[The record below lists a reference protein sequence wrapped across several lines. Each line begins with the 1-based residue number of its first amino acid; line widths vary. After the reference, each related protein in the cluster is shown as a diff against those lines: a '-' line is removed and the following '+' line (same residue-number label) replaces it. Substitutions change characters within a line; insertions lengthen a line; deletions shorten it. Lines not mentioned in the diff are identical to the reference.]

1 MTDSQMENKLSSTA
15 GDTADTAHAIDPGQV
30 DALIFDLGGV
40 VIDLKR
46 ENAVNALREIGLRD
60 ADRLLGLYRQEEP
73 FLGIETGRLHV
84 GEFFEIIRRQ
94 CPAADD
100 VSITTA
106 FNEFLVGIPDCRL
119 RRLRELRDKGLKL
132 YVLSNTNPVMYNSWI
147 DRAFRAE
154 GLAIG
159 DYFDGII
166 ASFQEH
172 VCKPDTRIFEVLAD
186 RYGLDPA
193 RVLYLDDAPA
203 NVQAARSVGL
213 QAVRVTPEHDM
224 LAIIE
229 EALNDR
235 VAE

>member
-1 MTDSQMENKLSSTA
+1 
-15 GDTADTAHAIDPGQV
+15 
-30 DALIFDLGGV
+30 
-40 VIDLKR
+40 
-46 ENAVNALREIGLRD
+46 
-60 ADRLLGLYRQEEP
+60 
-73 FLGIETGRLHV
+73 
-84 GEFFEIIRRQ
+84 
-94 CPAADD
+94 
-100 VSITTA
+100 
-106 FNEFLVGIPDCRL
+106 
-119 RRLRELRDKGLKL
+119 
-132 YVLSNTNPVMYNSWI
+132 MYNSWI

>member
-15 GDTADTAHAIDPGQV
+15 GATADTAHAIDPGQI

-147 DRAFRAE
+147 AEHFRQE
-154 GLAIG
+154 GLSIN
-159 DYFDGII
+159 DYFDGIVV
-166 ASFQEH
+166 SFEELC
-172 VCKPDTRIFEVLAD
+172 CKPDPQIFSRLVE
-186 RYGLDPA
+186 RYRLDPA
-193 RVLYLDDAPA
+193 RTVMLDDSQA
-203 NVQAARSVGL
+203 NCEAARSVGL
-213 QAVRVTPEHDM
+213 HAIRIGGDTDSDMMAVTERF
-224 LAIIE
+224 L
-229 EALNDR
+229 
-235 VAE
+235 

>member
-1 MTDSQMENKLSSTA
+1 MKYD
-15 GDTADTAHAIDPGQV
+15 AIV
-30 DALIFDLGGV
+30 FDLGGV
-40 VIDLKR
+40 VIDLDR
-46 ENAVNALREIGLRD
+46 ERCIRAFQALGYGGIVADLDQYTQKGDFFLLESGLMTQ
-60 ADRLLGLYRQEEP
+60 AEFMDRMRP
-73 FLGIETGRLHV
+73 R
-84 GEFFEIIRRQ
+84 
-94 CPAADD
+94 CPLAKDD
-100 VSITTA
+100 VTIQNA
-106 FNEFLVGIPDCRL
+106 FNEFLVDLPVERL
-119 RRLRELRDKGLKL
+119 RAIRLLRGHCRTFA
-132 YVLSNTNPVMYNSWI
+132 LSNTNPVMYNSWI

-203 NVQAARSVGL
+203 NVQAARSMGL

-229 EALNDR
+229 ETLNDR
-235 VAE
+235 MAE